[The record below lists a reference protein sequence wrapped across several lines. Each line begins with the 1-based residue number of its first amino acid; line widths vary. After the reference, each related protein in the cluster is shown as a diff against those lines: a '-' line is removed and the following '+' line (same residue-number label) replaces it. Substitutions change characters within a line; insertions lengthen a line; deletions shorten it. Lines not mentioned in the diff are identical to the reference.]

1 MEKLEYIVNQI
12 LDCDLCNG
20 VGAQYFSN
28 GEDYDF
34 EDCIC
39 NPYGI
44 ILDGKDV
51 IFDNGILSENQLFAT
66 GEAI

>member
-12 LDCDLCNG
+12 LNCDLCNG

-39 NPYGI
+39 NPCGI

-66 GEAI
+66 READ